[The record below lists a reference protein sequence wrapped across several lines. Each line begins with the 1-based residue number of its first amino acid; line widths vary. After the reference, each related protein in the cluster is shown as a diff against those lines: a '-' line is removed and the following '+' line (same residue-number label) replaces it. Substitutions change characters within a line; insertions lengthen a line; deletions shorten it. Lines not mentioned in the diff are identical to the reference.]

1 MRKYIA
7 VKVKGI
13 SHWFWFLSENVT
25 RQNGQFVGK
34 DGWGKGGA
42 YTNLDV
48 KESCIEGEL
57 NSEKLQ
63 YA

>member
-1 MRKYIA
+1 MSKYIA

-13 SHWFWFLSENVT
+13 EHWFWFESAKVT
-25 RQNGQFVGK
+25 RNGGIFVGK

-42 YTNLDV
+42 YTNLSI
-48 KESCIEGEL
+48 KEEMIEGEL
-57 NSEKLQ
+57 QSEDLQ